1 MRERTSMPAP
11 QKKGP
16 KFTPTDRERVI
27 AEVARLDRRGYSQW
41 DIADH
46 VGVCQSTVGQYLAT
60 IRQRYKE
67 EARDELTSMREEKRR
82 ALEDLRAEAWLA
94 YERSKEDK
102 ERIVKEKGKTLK
114 PVQVPG
120 QSPGEKRTLK
130 ASFELLKEVTTREG
144 RLPESEY
151 LRIVL
156 ETHKAEIAL
165 YGLNEP
171 EQLKI
176 TAGLDWNALLRG
188 LADPVPDPLEAEVQ
202 RLSDEVARA
211 RAEGRQITVGETGDA
226 EDDCLIEE
234 GPGPEEGEG
243 AEGGDGPPAGAF

>member
-1 MRERTSMPAP
+1 VPRSHNKA
-11 QKKGP
+11 GP
-16 KFTPTDRERVI
+16 KFSETEREHVI
-27 AEVARLDRRGYSQW
+27 AEVAKLDRRGYSPW
-41 DIADH
+41 TIAEH
-46 VGVCQSTVGQYLAT
+46 VGVSAVMVRNYLQT

-102 ERIVKEKGKTLK
+102 ERVVKEKGKTLK
-114 PVQVPG
+114 PVRVPG
-120 QSPGEKRTLK
+120 QTPGEKRTLK

-144 RLPESEY
+144 RLPESDY

-176 TAGLDWNALLRG
+176 TAGLDWDMLLRG

-202 RLSDEVARA
+202 RLSEEVARA
-211 RAEGRQITVGETGDA
+211 RAEGRQIVPEETGDA
-226 EDDCLIEE
+226 EDERLIEE

-243 AEGGDGPPAGAF
+243 AGAF